1 MSIFVEWKKVAGT
14 QLASGRWVHLPYI
27 PLDTLE
33 AIIVLD
39 FTDVPMEKAGL

>member
-1 MSIFVEWKKVAGT
+1 MSVLVEWKKVAST
-14 QLASGRWVHLPYI
+14 QLASGRWACLPYI

-39 FTDVPMEKAGL
+39 FTDVPMERAGL